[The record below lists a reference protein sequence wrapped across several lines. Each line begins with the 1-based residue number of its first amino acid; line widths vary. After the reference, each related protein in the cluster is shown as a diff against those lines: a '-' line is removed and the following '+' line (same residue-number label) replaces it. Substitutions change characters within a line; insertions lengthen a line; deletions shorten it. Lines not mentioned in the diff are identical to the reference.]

1 MNQKTLQN
9 HFKEGAKGEKSKK
22 DKKDKDKNQ
31 PESPEL
37 ITQKKFEKNY
47 IRASREVLKN
57 ELATSKP
64 PAKDLKY
71 SNFKGQDSNL
81 GSVMS
86 FFLTFIGFLYC
97 ISYTL
102 FDHAWYC
109 INLSE
114 A

>member
-71 SNFKGQDSNL
+71 SNFKSQDFTL
-81 GSVMS
+81 GR
-86 FFLTFIGFLYC
+86 
-97 ISYTL
+97 
-102 FDHAWYC
+102 
-109 INLSE
+109 
-114 A
+114 

>member
-1 MNQKTLQN
+1 MFPSYVSKWTITNLNCLDFSYFWQN

-57 ELATSKP
+57 ELAASKP
-64 PAKDLKY
+64 PAKDSKY
-71 SNFKGQDSNL
+71 FTHTVLPWMG
-81 GSVMS
+81 
-86 FFLTFIGFLYC
+86 
-97 ISYTL
+97 
-102 FDHAWYC
+102 
-109 INLSE
+109 
-114 A
+114 